1 MNSMTIVKKVIS
13 RGAAALAVAAACF
26 AVPANAGIATGGTVP
41 VINNVR
47 AIGNTSLDLSSDAD
61 TVTLVEFWIDN
72 NTPGGFTLDVVP
84 TNGGFIDA
92 AVTDTVVFTVIHVD
106 SIGGSWGTGTAAFPQ
121 MAQAV
126 ITGGSGM
133 DTPYSSGA
141 QTTATTDAE
150 FAVRASWVADA
161 TMLAGYYGETITVSL
176 TAVF

>member
-47 AIGNTSLDLSSDAD
+47 AIGNTSLDLASDAD
-61 TVTLVEFWIDN
+61 TSTLVEFWIDN
-72 NTPGGFTLDVVP
+72 NTPGGFILDVIP

-92 AVTDTVVFTVIHVD
+92 AVTDTVAFTVIHVD
-106 SIGGSWGTGTAAFPQ
+106 SVGGTWGTGVAAWAQLEQATVTAA
-121 MAQAV
+121 
-126 ITGGSGM
+126 TGM
-133 DTPYSSGA
+133 DTPYTSGA
-141 QTTATTDAE
+141 QTTATTNAE